1 MFVSWSFCGRSFG
14 NYSAVAETTPYVIG
28 GAGGVAGPGRGVVE
42 GEFGFAGVDLDEVGG
57 TWTFG
62 RDCFGGFVGSFHD
75 ILNMEKF
82 FACDISWL

>member
-1 MFVSWSFCGRSFG
+1 M
-14 NYSAVAETTPYVIG
+14 
-28 GAGGVAGPGRGVVE
+28 E

-62 RDCFGGFVGSFHD
+62 RDCFGRFVGSFHD